1 MDSRELRIGNW
12 IIDGFGD
19 RRRVA
24 GFHTGYILLDCPNLP
39 QQSDVNPKEAN
50 PIPLTEEILGK
61 CGFVY
66 RNDHR
71 GLGAIMDFV
80 NEEKD
85 NWKYNMS
92 VAFQHETNNKDNIY
106 LHFLQ
111 HSTPN
116 NVKYL
121 HQLQNL
127 YFALTNEELT
137 INL

>member
-92 VAFQHETNNKDNIY
+92 VLFNTKPIIKIIFIYIFCSTLLQITLNTSTNSKTFT
-106 LHFLQ
+106 LL
-111 HSTPN
+111 
-116 NVKYL
+116 
-121 HQLQNL
+121 
-127 YFALTNEELT
+127 
-137 INL
+137 